1 MFSRNQL
8 YKTTATLEGCPNAV
22 TSLSFSAEA
31 RFIVATGDFGAKVWD
46 TSNMSEVALPSK
58 VTQREP
64 KQPKRAFQVASWMY
78 FSSKIHV
85 LILGSVRGDIYL
97 LSWSNVESA
106 FQVFRALLPCTPG
119 DQGSQVVAM
128 DVFETVVT
136 NKTGYFV
143 TATLDGH
150 VHLRSLTTAG
160 TQTIFSIQLDKSF
173 NLGPVRF
180 GKTRDVYVFGTIGG
194 GIMCLDRA
202 TGEIRESHTRGPVPM
217 GTVIIGRSESLFV
230 AGTGQDF
237 QAYRL
242 QDIVYRQTYT
252 GPGRLIAPISKDIV
266 FAEEETILVGGTDS
280 GMAIVYNTQSGK
292 VIQTLQY
299 PRGGLVQSVASC
311 TLKNTCFIAI
321 AGSILDHP
329 SNILIFK
336 KHRKAPT
343 NISGLISYPNFV
355 KLPKTARPY
364 IRWLIWPVI
373 FAIFYVLTNSYFYEI
388 KSMICAIP
396 SIQTACTLIMF
407 TTRPLPDEF
416 VSPSKAHHAF
426 TPFITAH
433 DDGTVKVSRSSQLH
447 EEYEPSSQFR
457 AEYALVEALSRFHA
471 EYVKA
476 SLKGHNDH
484 GVESSTVNAVPRGSR
499 ASQTEVASE
508 SETIFL

>member
-119 DQGSQVVAM
+119 DQGSQVIAM

-160 TQTIFSIQLDKSF
+160 TQTIFLIQLDKSF

-180 GKTRDVYVFGTIGG
+180 GKMRDVYVFGTIGG

-242 QDIVYRQTYT
+242 QDIVYRQTYA

-280 GMAIVYNTQSGK
+280 GMAIVYDTQSGK

-329 SNILIFK
+329 SDILIFK

-343 NISGLISYPNFV
+343 NISGLISYPTFV
-355 KLPKTARPY
+355 KLPKTAHP
-364 IRWLIWPVI
+364 
-373 FAIFYVLTNSYFYEI
+373 
-388 KSMICAIP
+388 
-396 SIQTACTLIMF
+396 
-407 TTRPLPDEF
+407 PLPNEF
-416 VSPSKAHHAF
+416 VSPSKDHHAF

-447 EEYEPSSQFR
+447 EEYEPSSQFH

-476 SLKGHNDH
+476 SLKGHDDH
-484 GVESSTVNAVPRGSR
+484 GVESSTVSAVPRGSR